1 MSDEISKKLQPKW
14 RGGFSNRKG
23 YSLINVEVQKESLD
37 DRFRTRLYN
46 LFKKYLDELKNKDF
60 MYGQKEYQNFINF
73 FFEEFYVSDFKYG
86 YRYYEGTGQSI
97 FLENIDDTIYNDD
110 WHHVLTFIEFWVFLH
125 NEKISVFSSDFS
137 DLSGLINETLKKEF
151 VGYRLI
157 NSHITEIIDDVEIE
171 SIESTLEIPHK
182 NVVNHLEKALTKLSD
197 RDNPDYEN
205 SIKESISSVEAM
217 AKFITDDDKATLGSA
232 LNKMKDKNIN
242 IHPALE
248 SAFLKLYG
256 YTSDE
261 GGIRHAGNIDSVD
274 STYEEAQFML
284 VACSAFNNYILGN
297 ISE

>member
-14 RGGFSNRKG
+14 RGGFSDRKG
-23 YSLINVEVQKESLD
+23 YSLINVEVQKEFLD

-46 LFKKYLDELKNKDF
+46 LFKKYLDELKNKDII
-60 MYGQKEYQNFINF
+60 YGQKEYQNFINF

-171 SIESTLEIPHK
+171 SIESSLEIPHK
-182 NVVNHLEKALTKLSD
+182 NVVNHLGKALTKLSD

-274 STYEEAQFML
+274 STFEEAQFML
-284 VACSAFNNYILGN
+284 VVCSAFNNYMLGN